1 MQRNAA
7 QVCRNAL
14 RDPTHDLARSHGLA
28 RSHALRLRWSRI
40 VRQEADVTSLIDD
53 SLDVSRVTSGL
64 VALETE
70 PVHLTHTVLDS
81 IEQVSPLIDAK
92 RHQFTFMA
100 PFNTIEA
107 MGEGT
112 IVHGRSRW

>member
-1 MQRNAA
+1 MRRKFA
-7 QVCRNAL
+7 VTL
-14 RDPTHDLARSHGLA
+14 RDPTHVLA
-28 RSHALRLRWSRI
+28 RSHALRSRYWSRI
-40 VRQEADVTSLIDD
+40 LRQEADVTSLIDD

-70 PVHLTHTVLDS
+70 PVHLTHTVFDS

-112 IVHGRSRW
+112 IVNGRSRW

>member
-14 RDPTHDLARSHGLA
+14 RDPTHDLARSH
-28 RSHALRLRWSRI
+28 ALRSRYLARI
-40 VRQEADVTSLIDD
+40 VRQVTHVTSLIDD
-53 SLDVSRVTSGL
+53 SLDVSRATSGL
-64 VALETE
+64 VALKTE
-70 PVHLTHTVLDS
+70 PVHLTHTVLDW

-112 IVHGRSRW
+112 IVNGRSRW